1 MSDTAH
7 IERVIT
13 DWLHAD
19 VTSIGA
25 DRVLA
30 ASLDR
35 VATAPQDRPRLGRLA
50 AMHAHGKIEKS
61 ATARVTLAAGFAA
74 VIVAVVIAVAPSMI
88 TRGPASSPAA
98 SRITATPYGMWPS
111 PWPDQMVPGAYGA
124 LVGEIPL
131 MFRVPDNGWWRGS
144 DADSLYVRDDPGGG
158 WLRFWQPNLVY
169 ADPCAH
175 TLQTSIGPR
184 AADLANAMAAIARVR
199 ASAVTDVVVGGLP
212 AKHLWLTLPE
222 DAGCATNDFYLWRS
236 IADDPNESGIR
247 RPRLAESRVEVWI
260 LDIND
265 DRIVID
271 SDVGHT
277 RHEGAVAI
285 EDMVASLRLTPI
297 SREALGYVRS
307 VAEVCS
313 QARDRLSND
322 RAVVG
327 GFRSYPPEFADIG
340 AAAAHA
346 DAASRILGDALQKLR
361 DLPPPPDVLAPGID
375 EAYRLMSGTIA
386 SLDDVARAARAG
398 DEGAVGSR
406 LVDAYL
412 LTHRSVAAADP
423 APALWLL
430 DPALAGCSLPSAG
443 G

>member
-1 MSDTAH
+1 MSHATD

-30 ASLDR
+30 ASLAR
-35 VATAPQDRPRLGRLA
+35 VATAPQDRPRLWRLGP
-50 AMHAHGKIEKS
+50 MHAHGRIERNTS
-61 ATARVTLAAGFAA
+61 ARVTLAAGIAA
-74 VIVAVVIAVAPSMI
+74 VIVAVVIAVAPSTI
-88 TRGPASSPAA
+88 TRGPASNAEPSP
-98 SRITATPYGMWPS
+98 IDATPYVMRPS

-124 LVGEIPL
+124 LVGDVPL

-144 DADSLYVRDDPGGG
+144 DADSLYVRDDPAGG
-158 WLRFWQPNLVY
+158 WVRYWRPNLVY

-175 TLQTSIGPR
+175 TLQTSVGPL

-212 AKHLWLTLPE
+212 AKHLWFTLPD
-222 DAGCATNDFYLWRS
+222 DAGCLPHDFYLWRS
-236 IADDPNESGIR
+236 IADEPNESGIR

-260 LDIND
+260 LDING

-277 RHEGAVAI
+277 RREGAVAI
-285 EDMVASLRLTPI
+285 ENMVASLSLTPI
-297 SREALGYVRS
+297 SGEALGYVRS
-307 VAEVCS
+307 VAEICGG
-313 QARDRLSND
+313 ARDRLSND
-322 RAVVG
+322 PAVIG
-327 GFRSYPPEFADIG
+327 GFRANPPRFSDVQ

-346 DAASRILGDALQKLR
+346 EAASRILGGALRDLR
-361 DLPPPPDVLAPGID
+361 DLPPPPDVLAPGVD
-375 EAYRLMSGTIA
+375 EAFRLVSGTID
-386 SLDDVARAARAG
+386 SLTNVALAARGG
-398 DEGAVGSR
+398 DEAAVESR

-412 LTHRSVAAADP
+412 LTHRSVAAVDP

-430 DPALAGCSLPSAG
+430 DTALSGCSLPSG
-443 G
+443 GG